1 MESVWHKNTEKKHFP
16 PLNRSIRTD
25 VLIIGGGIVGIL
37 CAYTLCERG
46 VDCVLVEAEEIGG
59 GITQNST
66 AKITF
71 QHGLIYAKLLKSVGP
86 EKAKQYLEANRRA
99 LNRYRTICETVDCDF
114 EEKDAY
120 VYSLTDEKKIRD
132 EISALKQ
139 VGYAAAFVS
148 SLPLPF
154 RVAGAVKFTRQAQFN
169 PLKFLYAISRDL
181 PIYEHTRVRE
191 LRGNTIVAGK
201 GEITANS
208 IIAATHF
215 PFINK
220 HGLYPFKLYQHRSY
234 VIALEGAPDVGG
246 MIVDE
251 AMKGMSFRNYKNL
264 LLIGGGDH
272 RTGKHGGNWDE
283 LRRFAEKH
291 YPDAKERY
299 AWAAQDCMSLDGVP
313 YIGLYSKKTPHFYV
327 ATGFNKWGFTSAMA
341 AADILADKITGQ
353 KNPFAPVFNPSRSM
367 WKPQLAVNAF
377 EAIGNLLTISSRRC
391 PHMGCALKWNEAE
404 HTWDCPCH
412 GSRFTENGRLIDN
425 PATGDLPKKH
435 HG

>member
-16 PLNRSIRTD
+16 SLDRSIRTD
-25 VLIIGGGIVGIL
+25 VLIIGGGIAGIL
-37 CAYTLCERG
+37 CARTLCERG

-71 QHGLIYAKLLKSVGP
+71 QHGLIYAKLLKSAGP

-99 LNRYRTICETVDCDF
+99 LNRYRTLCETVDCDF

-120 VYSLTDEKKIRD
+120 VYSLTDERKIRN
-132 EISALKQ
+132 EIDALKRI
-139 VGYAAAFVS
+139 GYDAAFVP
-148 SLPLPF
+148 SLPLPL

-169 PLKFLYAISRDL
+169 PLKFLYAIARDL
-181 PIYEHTRVRE
+181 PIFEHTRVRE
-191 LRGNTIVAGK
+191 LQGNTIVAGK
-201 GEITANS
+201 GEITANN

-220 HGLYPFKLYQHRSY
+220 HGFYPFKLYQHRSY
-234 VIALEGAPDVGG
+234 VIALENAPDVGG

-272 RTGKHGGNWDE
+272 RTGKRGGNWDE
-283 LRRFAEKH
+283 LRRFAEKY
-291 YPDAKERY
+291 YPDAKEKY

-313 YIGLYSKKTPHFYV
+313 YIGQYSKKTPHFYV

-353 KNPFAPVFNPSRSM
+353 KNPYAPVFNPSRSM

-377 EAIGNLLTISSRRC
+377 EAIGNLLTISSKRC
-391 PHMGCALKWNEAE
+391 PHMGCALKWNDAE

-412 GSRFTENGRLIDN
+412 GSRFTEDGRLIDN

-435 HG
+435 YG